1 METVADSERRR
12 WRIGITVRLVERF
25 SPLQGDSV
33 CGSKQQG
40 YKTFLFRH
48 NPVSFGF
55 PKEMGLYSFPRC

>member
-1 METVADSERRR
+1 
-12 WRIGITVRLVERF
+12 VERF
-25 SPLQGDSV
+25 TPKKGDSV

-55 PKEMGLYSFPRC
+55 PKEMGLD